1 MDGMQKDKKAGGLT
15 VKISFIEEG
24 PDGSFL
30 SFFLS
35 DHSTTLKQNWAL
47 TKMR

>member
-1 MDGMQKDKKAGGLT
+1 MDGMQKDKKAGGWT

-30 SFFLS
+30 SFLYQITPRLLS
-35 DHSTTLKQNWAL
+35 RIGH
-47 TKMR
+47 